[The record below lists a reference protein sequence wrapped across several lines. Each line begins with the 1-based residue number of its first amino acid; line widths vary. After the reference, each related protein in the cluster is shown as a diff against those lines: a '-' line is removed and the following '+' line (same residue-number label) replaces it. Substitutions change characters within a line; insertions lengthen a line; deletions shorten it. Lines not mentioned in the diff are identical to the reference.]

1 MSKSNELIMV
11 MPSYAFKK
19 AVEQI
24 EDPMQ
29 RYEEVRTMY
38 YSYMTTP
45 GSVTMVGRDKA
56 EKDTSL
62 LQPIPY
68 AVIYHMDLENVKE
81 FTFDELAKNIYV
93 LCYRRGSEGGESR
106 LHNAVSIGF
115 GGHINFEDVHEAMLD
130 WPDSNPFTHCVQRE
144 LLEELNIKCGI
155 APDKVLFTGT
165 VFYDPSSEVSSLHIC
180 EAVFFCVNY
189 KDGITAN
196 ESCIKQLEWISL
208 HDLMTGNQEDMESWT
223 KNIIVYMR
231 NALEHADYSMFDEST
246 KRDVTITESDD
257 PAMP

>member
-1 MSKSNELIMV
+1 MSESNELIMV

-24 EDPMQ
+24 EDPVQMH
-29 RYEEVRTMY
+29 EEVRNMY
-38 YSYMTTP
+38 YAYMNTP
-45 GSVTMVGRDKA
+45 GSVAMIERGKA

-68 AVIYHMDLENVKE
+68 AVIYQLDIDNVKE

-155 APDKVLFTGT
+155 APDNALFTGT

-189 KDGITAN
+189 KDGIEAN
-196 ESCIKQLEWISL
+196 ESCIKQLEWLSL
-208 HDLMTGNQEDMESWT
+208 QDLMTGNQEDMESWT

-231 NALEHADYSMFDEST
+231 NALGHADYSMFNEAKQSEQE
-246 KRDVTITESDD
+246 VD
-257 PAMP
+257 PTAP

>member
-1 MSKSNELIMV
+1 MSKSDELIMV
-11 MPSYAFKK
+11 MSSYAFKK

-24 EDPMQ
+24 EDPVQ
-29 RYEEVRTMY
+29 RYGEIRTMY
-38 YSYMTTP
+38 YAHMNTP
-45 GSVTMVGRDKA
+45 GSVAMIDRAKA
-56 EKDTSL
+56 EKDPGL

-68 AVIYHMDLENVKE
+68 AVIYQMDLDNVKE
-81 FTFDELAKNIYV
+81 FTFDELAKNISV

-115 GGHINFEDVHEAMLD
+115 GGHINLEDVQEAMLD

-155 APDKVLFTGT
+155 APDNTLFTGT

-223 KNIIVYMR
+223 RNIIVYMR
-231 NALEHADYSMFDEST
+231 DSLVHTDYSVFEEAKQS
-246 KRDVTITESDD
+246 KQEVD
-257 PAMP
+257 PTAP